1 MHIRASSVS
10 ISAST
15 AYCQCYFCDDDSLVA
30 VTRVVASLPSS
41 YNDNSSMSRGR
52 SGGISG
58 STKNN
63 DIVCS
68 SSSSSTAAGVG
79 VVVVAVVVV
88 AVEAAPAA
96 VVGC

>member
-10 ISAST
+10 ISASI

-68 SSSSSTAAGVG
+68 SSSSTAAGVG

-88 AVEAAPAA
+88 VVAAAPAA
-96 VVGC
+96 VVGW